1 MTQTEIT
8 ERDFKAAC
16 LKCLLRGGITDTERE
31 VISAFCSSKM
41 AITQRA
47 ATVDEENELETA
59 KRENRLKEFLARH
72 SETEET
78 PTNSLY
84 DRAVFLKAVKGG
96 FNTVKDWFKKKFGAR
111 DIVIVWFGDV
121 KPNLNPNANPHGNK

>member
-31 VISAFCSSKM
+31 VISAFCNSKM
-41 AITQRA
+41 TITSRA
-47 ATVDEENELETA
+47 ATVDEENELEKA
-59 KRENRLKEFLARH
+59 KRENRLKEFLARP
-72 SETEET
+72 SENEET

-96 FNTVKDWFKKKFGAR
+96 FDAVKDWFKKKFGAR